1 MVNPSWILPQ
11 VLMEIQ
17 EDLTVEMKPIRIVD
31 KIKNE

>member
-17 EDLTVEMKPIRIVD
+17 EDLTVEMNPIRIVD